1 MITGLKV
8 PDVCYSHRGTFS
20 MRPVFAQL
28 ETTARRKPQV
38 ASLQI
43 ALCVIA
49 LVGAIATLRAQTNQT
64 LRVVPLVK
72 DDHVLVS
79 FELTGGLT
87 DEVRDAIR
95 SGLKTT
101 FTYAVELRLDVPA
114 WVDRTIATASVATSV
129 TYDNLTR
136 THEVVRM
143 LDGRVEQALSTQDEG
158 KVREWMTNLTRFP
171 LFSTSLLEPNRDY
184 YIRVSATARPSNGS
198 VFWPFGSGPSAQS
211 KFTFIR

>member
-1 MITGLKV
+1 M

>member
-1 MITGLKV
+1 V

-28 ETTARRKPQV
+28 KTTARRKPQV

>member
-1 MITGLKV
+1 MRRPFAHSKPTTTQRQLRVSAVRSAACAIALLCAIT
-8 PDVCYSHRGTFS
+8 TI
-20 MRPVFAQL
+20 FAQG
-28 ETTARRKPQV
+28 T
-38 ASLQI
+38 
-43 ALCVIA
+43 
-49 LVGAIATLRAQTNQT
+49 QT

-87 DEVRDAIR
+87 DEVRDAIK

-101 FTYAVELRLDVPA
+101 FTYTVELRLDVPA

-129 TYDNLTR
+129 NYDNLTR

-143 LDGRVEQALSTQDEG
+143 LDGRVEDALSTQDEG
-158 KVREWMTNLTRFP
+158 VVRTWMTSVTRFP
-171 LFSTSLLEPNRDY
+171 LFNTSLLEPNRDY

-211 KFTFIR
+211 RFTFIR

>member
-1 MITGLKV
+1 MA
-8 PDVCYSHRGTFS
+8 DVCYSHRGTFS

-38 ASLQI
+38 ASLQLALCLI
-43 ALCVIA
+43 ALI
-49 LVGAIATLRAQTNQT
+49 GAIATISAQTNQT

-101 FTYAVELRLDVPA
+101 FTYSVELRLDVPA

-143 LDGRVEQALSTQDEG
+143 LDGRVEQALSTQDED
-158 KVREWMTNLTRFP
+158 KVREWMTNLNRFP

>member
-1 MITGLKV
+1 MIAGLKA

-28 ETTARRKPQV
+28 ETTVRRKPQV

-158 KVREWMTNLTRFP
+158 KVREWMTNLNRFP